1 MCAPP
6 KIVSVDTK
14 KHAKIFIFS
23 PQRVYKEMYLL
34 STQNA
39 LKNNTQN
46 NASSRELKRHHHAG
60 MMIKVRSFLSLSPS
74 LSSRKGRHKTNV
86 CVCVE
91 EDTLLMGGRRGGL
104 TREREKERKKDRER
118 KRETKKGNTYKDF
131 KVNF

>member
-1 MCAPP
+1 
-6 KIVSVDTK
+6 
-14 KHAKIFIFS
+14 
-23 PQRVYKEMYLL
+23 MYLL

-86 CVCVE
+86 CVFVC
-91 EDTLLMGGRRGGL
+91 GRRHSFNEGEKRR
-104 TREREKERKKDRER
+104 TYEREREREREREKERDK
-118 KRETKKGNTYKDF
+118 KREYSKDF

>member
-1 MCAPP
+1 
-6 KIVSVDTK
+6 
-14 KHAKIFIFS
+14 
-23 PQRVYKEMYLL
+23 MYLL

-91 EDTLLMGGRRGGL
+91 EDTLLMGRGGR
-104 TREREKERKKDRER
+104 TYEREREKEREKER
-118 KRETKKGNTYKDF
+118 QKKGNTYKDF

>member
-1 MCAPP
+1 
-6 KIVSVDTK
+6 
-14 KHAKIFIFS
+14 
-23 PQRVYKEMYLL
+23 MYLL

-91 EDTLLMGGRRGGL
+91 EDTLLMRGRRGGL
-104 TREREKERKKDRER
+104 TRERERER
-118 KRETKKGNTYKDF
+118 KRERERERERQKKKGILPYKDF